1 MRAFLAVCLAVTLSA
16 CAVPDPDVEEQVSLG
31 DFQLGHNVV
40 VTKNAKKIG
49 PSRSATPEE
58 WEELLEGEMERRFGK
73 YEGEKL
79 YHIGI
84 NLDGYALAVPGV
96 PVVLSPK
103 SAMVVSVTVWDDAAN
118 TKLNEPPR
126 QMTILEQFD
135 GNTILGSGLTQGR
148 KKQMKNLAAAMT
160 RAVQRYL
167 VANREWFGEEPDPD
181 AKAAAE
187 ADVVK
192 IPEAPAESGTAEVPV
207 PPADPEVEEAATD
220 A

>member
-1 MRAFLAVCLAVTLSA
+1 MRALLAICLAVTLSA
-16 CAVPDPDVEEQVSLG
+16 CAVPDPDTEERASLG

-49 PSRSATPEE
+49 PSRTASPEE
-58 WEELLEGEMERRFGK
+58 WEELLEAEMERRFGR
-73 YEGEKL
+73 YEGGKL

-96 PVVLSPK
+96 PIVLSPK
-103 SAMVVSVTVWDDAAN
+103 SALVISVTVWDDADN
-118 TKLNEPPR
+118 KKLNVPPR
-126 QMTILEQFD
+126 QITVLEQFD

-148 KKQMKNLAAAMT
+148 NKQMKNLAAAMT

-167 VANREWFGEEPDPD
+167 VANREWFGEEADLE

-187 ADVVK
+187 ADVLK
-192 IPEAPAESGTAEVPV
+192 IPEAQAEAAAAEVGLPAEGIAAE
-207 PPADPEVEEAATD
+207 
-220 A
+220 

>member
-1 MRAFLAVCLAVTLSA
+1 MRALLAICLAVTLSA
-16 CAVPDPDVEEQVSLG
+16 CAVPDPDTEERASLG
-31 DFQLGHNVV
+31 DFSLGHNVV

-49 PSRSATPEE
+49 PSRTASPEE
-58 WEELLEGEMERRFGK
+58 WEELLEAEMERRFGR
-73 YEGEKL
+73 YEGEKQ

-103 SAMVVSVTVWDDAAN
+103 SALVISVTVWDDAEN
-118 TKLNEPPR
+118 RKLNEPPR

-135 GNTILGSGLTQGR
+135 GNTILGSGLTQNR
-148 KKQMKNLAAAMT
+148 NKQMKNLAAAMT

-167 VANREWFGEEPDPD
+167 VANREWFGEEPDAE

-187 ADVVK
+187 ADVLK
-192 IPEAPAESGTAEVPV
+192 IPDAQAQAAAAAELELPAEDVAAE
-207 PPADPEVEEAATD
+207 
-220 A
+220 

>member
-1 MRAFLAVCLAVTLSA
+1 MRAFLAICLAVTLSA
-16 CAVPDPDVEEQVSLG
+16 CAVPDPDLEEAVNLG
-31 DFQLGHNVV
+31 DFSLGHNVV

-49 PSRSATPEE
+49 PSREASPEE
-58 WEELLEGEMERRFGK
+58 WEELLEAEMERRFGK
-73 YEGEKL
+73 YEGDKL

-96 PVVLSPK
+96 PIVLSPK
-103 SAMVVSVTVWDDAAN
+103 SALVVSVTVWDDAAN
-118 TKLNEPPR
+118 KKLNVPPR

-148 KKQMKNLAAAMT
+148 NKQMKNLAAAMT

-167 VANREWFGEEPDPD
+167 VANREWFGEEADEA

-187 ADVVK
+187 ADVLK
-192 IPEAPAESGTAEVPV
+192 IPEAQAEAAAAAAEVTLPEDA
-207 PPADPEVEEAATD
+207 PAQ
-220 A
+220 